1 MKEIMD
7 DGIDSRNLFYPSNK
21 QAFLTDKSC
30 HNDFFPVSDDLY
42 KKGMYVPSGSNL
54 SRDDMVYIGEIIEE
68 KFNKIK
74 KELVIDNHKKS
85 LGIVGLG
92 YVGSAI
98 YQGLKDSHNIFTFD
112 IQKESNC
119 SSLKELWIVQIIF
132 L

>member
-7 DGIDSRNLFYPSNK
+7 DGIDSRNLFYPSNN
-21 QAFLTDKSC
+21 QFFLTDKSC

-74 KELVIDNHKKS
+74 KRV
-85 LGIVGLG
+85 
-92 YVGSAI
+92 
-98 YQGLKDSHNIFTFD
+98 SHR
-112 IQKESNC
+112 
-119 SSLKELWIVQIIF
+119 
-132 L
+132 